1 MTKEDLVTFKMLRQ
15 KVSLSQEQLGELLGV
30 TRQTISEWENG
41 KSMPTLNPL
50 EMQKLCHLLNCSLSE
65 LVEAL
70 ENIKRIHQIK

>member
-1 MTKEDLVTFKMLRQ
+1 MLRQ

-41 KSMPTLNPL
+41 RSMPTLNPS
-50 EMQKLCHLLNCSLSE
+50 EMQKLCHLLNCSLAE

-70 ENIKRIHQIK
+70 ENIKRIHQING